1 MSRFEHTTLDQAKQD
16 IQKELEEEIY
26 EQLRKIKKSVLEPV
40 QGASLSFSLGSLELR
55 KKYATMSAAEVVL
68 AVFSNTE
75 GVFTTRMAKV
85 IPRFW
90 LICIKEAFSVAVW
103 EFWVV
108 SFVFGDSG

>member
-1 MSRFEHTTLDQAKQD
+1 MDQAKQD

-40 QGASLSFSLGSLELR
+40 QGASMSFSLGSLELR
-55 KKYATMSAAEVVL
+55 KTYATMSAAEVVH
-68 AVFSNTE
+68 AVFSNAE

-90 LICIKEAFSVAVW
+90 
-103 EFWVV
+103 VV
-108 SFVFGDSG
+108 TFVLGDSG